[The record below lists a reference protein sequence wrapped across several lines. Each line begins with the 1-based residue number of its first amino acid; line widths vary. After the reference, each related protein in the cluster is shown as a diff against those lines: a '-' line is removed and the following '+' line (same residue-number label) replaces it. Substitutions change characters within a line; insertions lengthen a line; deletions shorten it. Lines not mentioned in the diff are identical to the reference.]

1 MVPLVRDYM
10 QNTYSARMLFGIVY
24 EKYWAAE
31 LETAPCLHP
40 VPKDTLLASQLQ
52 HEKK

>member
-1 MVPLVRDYM
+1 
-10 QNTYSARMLFGIVY
+10 MLFGIVY

-31 LETAPCLHP
+31 LETALYLHP
-40 VPKDTLLASQLQ
+40 VPNDTLLAGQLQ